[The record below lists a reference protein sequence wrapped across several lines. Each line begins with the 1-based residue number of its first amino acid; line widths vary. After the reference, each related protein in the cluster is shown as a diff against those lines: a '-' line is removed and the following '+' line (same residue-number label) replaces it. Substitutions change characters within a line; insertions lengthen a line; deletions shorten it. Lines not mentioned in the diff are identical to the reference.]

1 MIVGFPPGSAPDI
14 MARLAAQ
21 WLSERLGQQF
31 VVDNRP
37 GAGSNIGTEAVVRA
51 EADGYTILAD
61 VLTNVLNVSLYQ
73 NLNFNFIRDIAPVS
87 TTANA
92 PYVLLVTNTLPTATI
107 PEFIAYAKSN
117 PGKINMASGGIGTS
131 SHLFG
136 ALFMTM
142 AGVDLVH
149 VPYRTNYMTD
159 LIGGQVQFVVNPI
172 PQSMEFV
179 KAGKVRAL
187 AVTTGTRMAA
197 LPDIPTVAEF
207 VPGYEAVGWYGIG
220 VPKETPAEIV
230 DTLNRA
236 LTAALGEAGPKARLA
251 DLGVEPMPMTPA
263 QFAGFI
269 TSENDK
275 WGKLIRASGIRLD

>member
-1 MIVGFPPGSAPDI
+1 

-51 EADGYTILAD
+51 EPDGYTILAD

-92 PYVLLVTNTLPTATI
+92 PYVVLVTNSLPAATV

-142 AGVDLVH
+142 AEVDLVH

-187 AVTTGTRMAA
+187 AVTTGARLAA

-207 VPGYEAVGWYGIG
+207 VAGYEAVGWYGIG
-220 VPKETPAEIV
+220 APKDTPAEIIR
-230 DTLNRA
+230 TLNQA

-251 DLGVEPMPMTPA
+251 DLGVEPMAMEPA
-263 QFAGFI
+263 QFANFI
-269 TSENDK
+269 ASENDK
-275 WGKLIRASGIRLD
+275 WGKLIRAASIRLD